1 MSEATNIYSNLSS
14 QTKFRLNE
22 LTIKKND
29 EYNVSKY
36 TTAFDYFDKTLIVL
50 PATSG
55 GITIISFQV
64 LLEFI

>member
-14 QTKFRLNE
+14 QMKFRLNE

-29 EYNVSKY
+29 EYNISKY
-36 TTAFDYFDKTLIVL
+36 TTAFHYFDKTLIVL